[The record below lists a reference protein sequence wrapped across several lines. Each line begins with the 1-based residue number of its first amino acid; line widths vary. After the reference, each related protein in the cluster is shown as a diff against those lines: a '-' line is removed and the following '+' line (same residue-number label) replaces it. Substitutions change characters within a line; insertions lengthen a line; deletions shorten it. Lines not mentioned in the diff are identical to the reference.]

1 MRAKNACKIRG
12 QPSNEHLANHRVAP
26 YDLALHALGEET
38 QMVDLDELKSKFL
51 NMEFASRDLQID
63 ADNLVA
69 SATASGE
76 ARTEFI
82 DPAHPDF
89 QATPAYLC
97 SISSG
102 RHLPIDFPSLGGI
115 PMDGGKATERFAPVR
130 AGVPLSVKAHL
141 HDIYDKKGRSGR
153 MIFIVVRTELFD
165 EANTHLANIDSR
177 MVVREKPEA

>member
-1 MRAKNACKIRG
+1 MRAKNACKIRE

-76 ARTEFI
+76 ARAEFI

-115 PMDGGKATERFAPVR
+115 PMDGGKPWSDSHRCAP
-130 AGVPLSVKAHL
+130 ASHC
-141 HDIYDKKGRSGR
+141 RSKPTC
-153 MIFIVVRTELFD
+153 MIFTTRKAD
-165 EANTHLANIDSR
+165 RAA
-177 MVVREKPEA
+177 

>member
-1 MRAKNACKIRG
+1 
-12 QPSNEHLANHRVAP
+12 
-26 YDLALHALGEET
+26 
-38 QMVDLDELKSKFL
+38 MVDLDELKSKFL
-51 NMEFASRDLQID
+51 NTEFASRDLQID
-63 ADNLVA
+63 ADNLLA

-76 ARTEFI
+76 ARAEFI

-89 QATPAYLC
+89 PATPAYLC

-115 PMDGGKATERFAPVR
+115 PMDGGKAVERFAPVR
-130 AGVPLSVKAHL
+130 AGIPLSVKAHL

-177 MVVREKPEA
+177 MVVREKPAA

>member
-1 MRAKNACKIRG
+1 
-12 QPSNEHLANHRVAP
+12 
-26 YDLALHALGEET
+26 
-38 QMVDLDELKSKFL
+38 MVDLDELKSKFL
-51 NMEFASRDLQID
+51 NTSSPAAICKSTQTILWQARRL
-63 ADNLVA
+63 
-69 SATASGE
+69 SGE
-76 ARTEFI
+76 ARAEFS

-115 PMDGGKATERFAPVR
+115 PMDGKAVERFAPVR
-130 AGVPLSVKAHL
+130 AGIPLSVKAHL